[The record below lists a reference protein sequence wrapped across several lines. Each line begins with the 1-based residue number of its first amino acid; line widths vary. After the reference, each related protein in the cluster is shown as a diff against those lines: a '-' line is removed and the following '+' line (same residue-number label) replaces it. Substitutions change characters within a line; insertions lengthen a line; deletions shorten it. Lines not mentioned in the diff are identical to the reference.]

1 MKKINWKKITPHLIA
16 IGVFL
21 VVALVYCKPAL
32 QGKVLQQS
40 DVIHWKGMA
49 ENSMKYKETHGNY
62 PLWTNGMFSGMP
74 AYQIAMDP
82 KNPFNIIYLHKVFS
96 LFLGKPFMF
105 FFLLCMGFYFLS
117 QVFNVDYRIGILGSL
132 AYAYASFSSILIVA
146 GHETQVQAMAYM
158 PALLGA
164 ILLVYKKRYL
174 LGATLTAVF
183 TGLLVAMNH
192 LQVTYYLL
200 IVAAFMT
207 IYYLIEWIRAKDY
220 KHIIKS
226 FVIIAVTGLIGIA
239 SNLVIL
245 ATTYDYSKAT
255 MRNGVLNLDSSKTNT
270 DSSGEQGLPLWYAFQ
285 WSFEKPEVF
294 SILVPNIYGGAS
306 GGMGVNELDKNSH
319 LAKLATQQG
328 ASEDDAVNFA
338 KQTGDQL
345 GGMYWGSQPFT
356 SGPVYFGAIICF
368 LFLFGM
374 IYLKRK
380 DKWWILAACVLAIMM
395 SWGRNFPA
403 FNDFLFYHLPLYNKF
418 RVPTYTLIIPQ
429 LLFPLLSVITLH
441 QLFFLETDKAF
452 VWKKLKLTGLVMLGV
467 FLILLMMYSSF
478 EYKGAEAGQI
488 ENVINQQTDKN
499 QSTAIQSAYNALKA
513 DRQSLFADDILR
525 SFIFI
530 ALAFAC
536 LWAYTKNKLKASYAI
551 IAVLLLSSIDV
562 LAEGRRYLNDDVFQ
576 SQDDQDAQNFSPSP
590 TDQQIMQD
598 TGYYRVLNLNADT
611 FNDALT
617 SYFHNSIGGYHPAKL
632 SIYQDLITYQLS
644 NKLNINVLN
653 MLNTKYVI
661 TKNQQG
667 QPEVQQNPGALGACW
682 FVKNIEYVK
691 NDAAAM
697 KALDKNNPGDT
708 AVVEQDEKNKINSTP
723 VYDST
728 AKIQLIKNDNDVITY
743 SSSSSTNE
751 FAVFSEIYYDRGW
764 KAYIDNKEAPIVR
777 TDYVLRGL
785 SIPAGNHT
793 IRFEFKPA
801 SFYGSKTIETIA
813 SAIVWLLIVFTAVVL
828 IRRDKSIQP
837 V

>member
-49 ENSMKYKETHGNY
+49 QNSMKYKETHDNY

-82 KNPFNIIYLHKVFS
+82 KNPFNIIYLHKIFS

-117 QVFNVDYRIGILGSL
+117 QVFGVDYRIGILGSL
-132 AYAYASFSSILIVA
+132 AYAYASFSSILIIA

-164 ILLVYKKRYL
+164 ILLVYKKKYL
-174 LGATLTAVF
+174 IGATLTAVF
-183 TGLLVAMNH
+183 TGLLIAMNH

-200 IVAAFMT
+200 ITAAFMT

-226 FVIIAVTGLIGIA
+226 FAILAVTAIIGVA

-255 MRNGVLNLDSSKTNT
+255 MRNGVLNLDSSKTNA
-270 DSSGEQGLPLWYAFQ
+270 SSETGLPIDYAFQ

-294 SILVPNIYGGAS
+294 SILVPNVYGGAS
-306 GGMGVNELDKNSH
+306 GASEIDKNSN
-319 LAKLATQQG
+319 LTKFSEGQG
-328 ASEDDAVNFA
+328 ASGDDAINFA
-338 KQTGDQL
+338 RQTANQL
-345 GGMYWGSQPFT
+345 GGQYWGSQPFT
-356 SGPVYFGAIICF
+356 SGPVYLGAIICF

-374 IYLKRK
+374 IYLKRT
-380 DKWWILAACVLAIMM
+380 DKWWILAASVLAIMM

-441 QLFFLETDKAF
+441 QLFFGETDKAF
-452 VWKKLKLTGLVMLGV
+452 VWKKLKIAGLVMAGV
-467 FLILLMMYSSF
+467 FLIVLAMYSSF
-478 EYKGAEAGQI
+478 QYEGGEAEQI
-488 ENVINQQTDKN
+488 KTAINQQADKN
-499 QSTAIQSAYNALKA
+499 QSAAIQSAYNALKQ

-536 LWAYTKNKLKASYAI
+536 LWAYTKNKLKTSYAI
-551 IAVLLLSSIDV
+551 IAILLLSSIDV
-562 LAEGRRYLNDDVFQ
+562 LAEGRRYLNDEAFQ
-576 SQDDQDAQNFSPSP
+576 SPDDQTAQNFTPSAA
-590 TDQQIMQD
+590 DQQILQD
-598 TGYYRVLNLNADT
+598 TGYYRVLNLNSDA
-611 FNDALT
+611 FQDALT

-632 SIYQDLITYQLS
+632 AIYQDLITYQLG

-653 MLNTKYVI
+653 MLNAKYVI

-691 NDAAAM
+691 DDAAAM
-697 KALDKNNPGDT
+697 KALDKNNPADT
-708 AVVEQDEKNKINSTP
+708 AVVEQDEKNKINSAP
-723 VYDST
+723 VFDS
-728 AKIQLIKNDNDVITY
+728 AARIQLIKNDNDVITY
-743 SSSSSTNE
+743 TSNSNNNE

-764 KAYIDNKEAPIVR
+764 KAYIDNKEVPIIR

-785 SIPAGNHT
+785 SVPAGNHT

-801 SFYGSKTIETIA
+801 SFYSSKTIETIA

-828 IRRDKSIQP
+828 IRKNKPPQLA
-837 V
+837 

>member
-1 MKKINWKKITPHLIA
+1 MKKIDWKKITPHLIA

-32 QGKVLQQS
+32 QGKVLTQG

-49 ENSMKYKETHGNY
+49 ENSMKYKETHGTY
-62 PLWTNGMFSGMP
+62 PLWTNSMFSGMP

-82 KNPFNIIYLHKVFS
+82 KNPFNIIYLHKIFS

-105 FFLLCMGFYFLS
+105 FFLLCIGFYFLS
-117 QVFNVDYRIGILGSL
+117 QVFGVDYRLGILGSI
-132 AYAYASFSSILIVA
+132 AYAYASFSSILVIA

-164 ILLVYKKRYL
+164 ILLVYKKKYL
-174 LGATLTAVF
+174 LGGTLAAVF
-183 TGLLVAMNH
+183 TGLLIAMNH

-200 IVAAFMT
+200 IVVVFMT
-207 IYYLIEWIRAKDY
+207 IYYLIDWIRAKDY

-226 FVIIAVTGLIGIA
+226 FAILIVAGLIGVA

-255 MRNGVLNLDSSKTNT
+255 MRNGVLNLDSSKANAST
-270 DSSGEQGLPLWYAFQ
+270 QAGLPIDYAFQ

-294 SILVPNIYGGAS
+294 SILVPNIYGGVS
-306 GGMGVNELDKNSH
+306 GVNEINANSH
-319 LAKLATQQG
+319 LTKFAEGQG
-328 ASEDDAVNFA
+328 ASGDEAINFA
-338 KQTGDQL
+338 KQTAAQFGYL
-345 GGMYWGSQPFT
+345 YWGSQPFT

-380 DKWWILAACVLAIMM
+380 DKWWMFAVCALAIMM

-441 QLFFLETDKAF
+441 QLFFVETDKTF
-452 VWKKLKLTGLVMLGV
+452 VWKKLKVAGIVMVGI
-467 FLILLMMYSSF
+467 FLLLLAMYSSF
-478 EYKGAEAGQI
+478 QYEGGEAEQI
-488 ENVINQQTDKN
+488 KTAITQQTDKN
-499 QSTAIQSAYNALKA
+499 QSAAFQSAYNAFKQ
-513 DRQSLFADDILR
+513 DRQSLFADDMLR

-530 ALAFAC
+530 ALAFVC
-536 LWAYTKNKLKASYAI
+536 LWAYTKNKLKPAYAV

-562 LAEGRRYLNDDVFQ
+562 LAEGRRYLNDDAFQ
-576 SQDDQDAQNFSPSP
+576 SPDDQTAQNFTPSA
-590 TDQQIMQD
+590 TDQQILQD
-598 TGYYRVLNLNADT
+598 TGYYRVLNLNS
-611 FNDALT
+611 DAFQDAMT

-632 SIYQDLITYQLS
+632 AIYQDLITYQLG

-682 FVKNIEYVK
+682 FVKDINYVK
-691 NDAAAM
+691 DDAAAM
-697 KALDKNNPGDT
+697 RALDNNNPADT
-708 AVVEQDEKNKINSTP
+708 AVVEQDEKNKITTAP

-728 AKIQLIKNDNDVITY
+728 AKIQLIKNDNDIITY
-743 SSSSSTNE
+743 SSSSKTNQ

-764 KAYIDNKEAPIVR
+764 KAYVDNKEAPIVR

-785 SIPAGNHT
+785 SIPAGNHS

-801 SFYGSKTIETIA
+801 SFYSSRTIETIA
-813 SAIVWLLIVFTAVVL
+813 SAIVWLLIVFTAIVL
-828 IRRDKSIQP
+828 IRKSNKTAIA
-837 V
+837 